1 MYFKTNRL
9 QITQSKQHREDR
21 LPKKET
27 TSLETYGTR
36 RKDITV
42 MALEYLKEK
51 ELQDDKIFE
60 KKFTKIFTN
69 LAKSKNT
76 ELRIQVRVSLV
87 VHW

>member
-1 MYFKTNRL
+1 MNFKTNRL
-9 QITQSKQHREDR
+9 KITQSKQHRVDY
-21 LPKKET
+21 KKKKN
-27 TSLETYGTR
+27 TSLETYGT

-42 MALEYLKEK
+42 MALEYLEEK

>member
-9 QITQSKQHREDR
+9 KITQSKQHREDR

-51 ELQDDKIFE
+51 ELQDLTFS
-60 KKFTKIFTN
+60 FFGN
-69 LAKSKNT
+69 LPSQIVLFVFVWQMLPTAAGWRW
-76 ELRIQVRVSLV
+76 E
-87 VHW
+87 